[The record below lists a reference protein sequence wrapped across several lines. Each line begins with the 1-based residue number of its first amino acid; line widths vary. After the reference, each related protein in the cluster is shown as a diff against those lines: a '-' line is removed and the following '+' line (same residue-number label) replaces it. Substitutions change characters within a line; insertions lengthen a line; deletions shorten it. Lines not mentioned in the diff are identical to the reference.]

1 MEGKKK
7 DTVYNISATKQTARL
22 SKVAHSTSTARYPFI
37 VSGEEGKLGRL
48 RQVIARRR
56 SFPNAIDFV

>member
-22 SKVAHSTSTARYPFI
+22 SKVAHSTSATRYPFI
-37 VSGEEGKLGRL
+37 VSEERANWGG
-48 RQVIARRR
+48 
-56 SFPNAIDFV
+56 